1 MSNLF
6 GFLNL
11 AKLLSV
17 ASDGVSS
24 SEGVG
29 EGVFAMTRARKRKV
43 ESQRDS
49 FFVGCGRE

>member
-17 ASDGVSS
+17 ASQMVSLLLKEKEKAFS
-24 SEGVG
+24 
-29 EGVFAMTRARKRKV
+29 R
-43 ESQRDS
+43 
-49 FFVGCGRE
+49 